1 VSEEIAASFMST
13 HAYLQRKW
21 TRRVGRFMDSLSLES
36 EFIGLLGKDYPR
48 SFYKVFV
55 RPAKG
60 KPWWKVESDVWTVKG
75 RPYPPLPRD
84 SMADFF
90 IPAGGLVCGPL
101 RWLPTFEFYNFQH
114 QNALPYLFARAHAL
128 VAEER
133 GSTE

>member
-1 VSEEIAASFMST
+1 MYMSP
-13 HAYLQRKW
+13 HAYLERKW
-21 TRRVGRFMDSLSLES
+21 DRRVARFMNSLSLES
-36 EFIGLLGKDYPR
+36 EFIGLLGIDYPC

-84 SMADFF
+84 TMAGFY
-90 IPAGGLVCGPL
+90 IPAGGIVCGPL
-101 RWLPTFEFYNFQH
+101 RWLPIFDYYNFH
-114 QNALPYLFARAHAL
+114 GQNAVPHLFDRARAL

-133 GSTE
+133 ERGSTA